1 MKFNERVRLRR
12 MAGLTQVQMA
22 RRVGISASQ
31 LCLWEHAEIELS
43 SGNVE
48 QIAQTIEAELTKF
61 PVPCTAVDI
70 VGVLS
75 EPVGANGISHQGE
88 T

>member
-1 MKFNERVRLRR
+1 
-12 MAGLTQVQMA
+12 MA

-43 SGNVE
+43 SADVE
-48 QIAQTIEAELTKF
+48 QIARAIEAELAKS
-61 PVPCTAVDI
+61 PVPCTAVQI
-70 VGVLS
+70 VDVLS
-75 EPVGANGISHQGE
+75 GPVGANRIGSQEE